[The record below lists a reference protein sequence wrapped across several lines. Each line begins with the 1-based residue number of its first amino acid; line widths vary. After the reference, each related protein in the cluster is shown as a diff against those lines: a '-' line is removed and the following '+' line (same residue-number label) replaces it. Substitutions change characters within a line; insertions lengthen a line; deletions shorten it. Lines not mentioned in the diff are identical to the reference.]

1 MPSVFYFGE
10 HNGAATAHPT
20 IAGTTRAT
28 GQTNVNWKNVDD
40 TTTAYSA
47 SPISAGSN
55 GFTKYQFGCFTGA
68 FNQISSVKFQHV
80 SGTFGAGI
88 TLKAIVSGLYATPG
102 TTANSS
108 LVHDIT
114 LTGDI
119 ATGLVML
126 LGTAAQ
132 GPFVTGAAASTTLTV
147 PGHTQYFAT
156 QLQTTVAASAGD
168 TSVATLQIQYNE
180 N

>member
-1 MPSVFYFGE
+1 MPASFFFGE

-20 IAGTTRAT
+20 IGGTTRAT

-40 TTTAYSA
+40 TSTAYSA

-55 GFTKYQFGCFTGA
+55 GFTKYQFGCFTGT

-80 SGTFGAGI
+80 SGTFGAGL
-88 TLKAIVSGLYATPG
+88 TLKGLVSGLYATPA
-102 TTANSS
+102 TTANAS
-108 LVHDIT
+108 LIHDIT
-114 LTGDI
+114 PTGDI
-119 ATGLVML
+119 ATGLAML

-132 GPFVTGAAASTTLTV
+132 GPFVTGSAASTTLTV
-147 PGHTQYFAT
+147 PGYTQYFAT

-168 TSVATLQIQYNE
+168 TSTCTFQIQYSE